1 MTEVRPRAEG
11 GQGKAKDWAGLK
23 QEIKDA
29 AYSMGIDDIGFAS
42 ADPFLSLKN
51 VLLDRRS
58 KGYESGFEEP
68 DIDKRIYPEL
78 SLERPASL
86 ISIAVAYPSKL
97 NNPPKSEP
105 GLRRGI
111 LARSAWGQDYHAVLR
126 EAMARLEEFIVQ
138 RVEGAR
144 IESMVDTGALVDRAV
159 AERAGIG
166 FKAKN
171 CMVISPKW
179 GSWIYLG
186 ELITNIPFEPDT
198 PVTEDCGECTK
209 CIDSCPTGALVGPG
223 ELNAQR
229 CVSFLTQTKGFL
241 EDELMRKIG
250 NRLYGCDTCQI
261 VCPKNKGKSWSHR
274 PELQPDPETVKPL
287 LLPLLELSNREFKE
301 RFGSSAAAWR
311 GKKPIQR
318 NAVIALGNFKDK
330 AAVPKLIDIMR
341 NDSRPVLRGTAAWGL
356 SRIGGEEALQAVTEA
371 ISAEKDEEVLE
382 RLHTARGKLQGE
394 EVKLEAKAAIEMKTN
409 AGVKAD
415 TNSKTEAKAKPG
427 AKEAASISAEPGCL
441 YYTEMDSPIGV
452 LTLCASDRG
461 LCHIEF
467 GPFADRAAFLEKWAK
482 RYYPGARYVRAEKP
496 LAPAVSQLRAYFAG
510 ERHSFDL
517 ALDLQ
522 GTEFQ
527 RRVWAALL
535 DIPYG
540 AAVSYKSIAENIGQ
554 PKAVRAVGGANNKN
568 PLPIIVPCHRVIGS
582 GGALVGYGGGLSIK
596 ESLLSLEGYNQGRI
610 LI

>member
-1 MTEVRPRAEG
+1 MTEAQPV
-11 GQGKAKDWAGLK
+11 AKGRRGRYSSPQDWSRLK

-29 AYSMGIDDIGFAS
+29 ANSMGIDDIGFAS

-51 VLLDRRS
+51 VLLDRRA

-68 DIDKRIYPEL
+68 DIDKRVYPEL

-97 NNPPKSEP
+97 KDPPKSEP
-105 GLRRGI
+105 GKRRGI
-111 LARSAWGQDYHAVLR
+111 LARSAWGQDYHTVLR
-126 EAMARLEEFIVQ
+126 EAMARLEEFILQ

-229 CVSFLTQTKGFL
+229 CISFLTQTKGFL
-241 EDELMRKIG
+241 EDEFMRKIG
-250 NRLYGCDTCQI
+250 NRLYGCDTCQM

-287 LLPLLELSNREFKE
+287 LLPILELSNREFKE
-301 RFGSSAAAWR
+301 RFGASAAAWR

-318 NAVIALGNFKDK
+318 NAVIALGNFKDE
-330 AAVPKLIDIMR
+330 ASLPKLIDIMR
-341 NDSRPVLRGTAAWGL
+341 NDPRPVLRGTAAWSL
-356 SRIGGEEALQAVTEA
+356 SRIGGETALQAVNQA
-371 ISAEKDEEVLE
+371 IAAEKDEEVLA
-382 RLHTARGKLQGE
+382 RLYR
-394 EVKLEAKAAIEMKTN
+394 
-409 AGVKAD
+409 
-415 TNSKTEAKAKPG
+415 
-427 AKEAASISAEPGCL
+427 AKEA
-441 YYTEMDSPIGV
+441 
-452 LTLCASDRG
+452 
-461 LCHIEF
+461 
-467 GPFADRAAFLEKWAK
+467 
-482 RYYPGARYVRAEKP
+482 
-496 LAPAVSQLRAYFAG
+496 
-510 ERHSFDL
+510 
-517 ALDLQ
+517 
-522 GTEFQ
+522 
-527 RRVWAALL
+527 
-535 DIPYG
+535 
-540 AAVSYKSIAENIGQ
+540 
-554 PKAVRAVGGANNKN
+554 
-568 PLPIIVPCHRVIGS
+568 
-582 GGALVGYGGGLSIK
+582 
-596 ESLLSLEGYNQGRI
+596 LEGDEARSEEVTR
-610 LI
+610 